1 MTSNQPAT
9 AVARDVT
16 PEVAVISSADLAP
29 QVDADYHDA
38 AEQISA
44 FEQILAN
51 FEQSQLTERDKGTA
65 FEYLVREAFTQA
77 QPWCEQFVKVQT
89 YREWA
94 HEHPELSPTAR
105 DTGIDLVATNRVL
118 PDSDALESSL
128 ENISHGGGK
137 LIN

>member
-9 AVARDVT
+9 SAARDVT

-29 QVDADYHDA
+29 QIDADFTDA

-44 FEQILAN
+44 FEQILVN
-51 FEQSQLTERDKGTA
+51 FEHSQLTERDKGTA

-94 HEHPELSPTAR
+94 QEHPELSPTAR
-105 DTGIDLVATNRVL
+105 DTGIDLVATNRIL
-118 PDSDALESSL
+118 PENKSI
-128 ENISHGGGK
+128 ENISYTGG
-137 LIN
+137 

>member
-9 AVARDVT
+9 SAARDVT
-16 PEVAVISSADLAP
+16 PEVAVLTGDCLAS
-29 QVDADYHDA
+29 QIDADYHDA

-51 FEQSQLTERDKGTA
+51 FEHSQLTERDKGTA

-94 HEHPELSPTAR
+94 QEHPELSPTAR
-105 DTGIDLVATNRVL
+105 DTGIDLVATNRIL

-128 ENISHGGGK
+128 ENISHGGGAS
-137 LIN
+137 